1 MGETHVFRTPM
12 ARVLSIAIAIVAV
25 VAMVYF
31 FSQGGLLELW
41 RSGPVVVLIVALIWL
56 VFWQPR
62 VVVSDGGVT
71 VANIL
76 RTVHIPWPR
85 FTSVDSKWSLTLTAG
100 QEKVSAWAVPASSG
114 MAARTRMPT
123 RANVQ
128 QVPPGRYAPSSR
140 KVNADSVALMIAERH
155 AALRREGHL
164 RQNTLGTLKV
174 TRSWNRTELFITSCA
189 VVLAAVSLLTG

>member
-1 MGETHVFRTPM
+1 AFIWRVCGH
-12 ARVLSIAIAIVAV
+12 AR
-25 VAMVYF
+25 
-31 FSQGGLLELW
+31 
-41 RSGPVVVLIVALIWL
+41 VVVLDG
-56 VFWQPR
+56 R
-62 VVVSDGGVT
+62 VLL
-71 VANIL
+71 AHIL
-76 RTVHIPWPR
+76 RTVSMLCPR
-85 FTSVDSKWSLTLTAG
+85 FSSVYSTWCLTLTAG
-100 QEKVSAWAVPASSG
+100 EEKVSAWAVPASSG

-174 TRSWNRTELFITSCA
+174 TRSWNRTELFIT
-189 VVLAAVSLLTG
+189 